1 MRMSQRL
8 LAFMLVLLYS
18 AALVGA
24 CFFIWSLEQLS
35 PAWRSIMIAGVV
47 VGWSWSL
54 TEDMAVDQFVPWVR
68 GPRGRE
74 DDRV

>member
-8 LAFMLVLLYS
+8 LAFMWVLLYS

-24 CFFIWSLEQLS
+24 CFFIWSLEQIS
-35 PAWRSIMIAGVV
+35 PVWRSIMIAGVV

-54 TEDMAVDQFVPWVR
+54 TEDMTV
-68 GPRGRE
+68 
-74 DDRV
+74 DRVSALGAWSGGRLPRR